1 MIKKSDF
8 LNKPGP
14 LGVGKVLYLQFTNPT
29 AYPPLE
35 NSASIFAGLGWRVNF
50 LGVRWQNTGNFSF
63 GPKLNVKLN
72 LMSAPAPGW
81 RQKVFYIKFMAAA
94 VAKVW
99 RERPDWVYVSDPM
112 AAPIGWILK
121 VLGSRV
127 IYHEHDCPC
136 GKDTS
141 TFMKMISMSRRAL
154 ARTADFNVLP
164 QQERIR
170 LFIKETGTR
179 RPVYCV
185 WNCPSATIGEVAPPR
200 PRSEG
205 EALCV
210 YFHGSINLDRVP
222 LTLIEGAKRSGVPV
236 LLRVVGYETV
246 GSSGTTDCLRLAAE
260 DAGPMV
266 RMEFPGTRSHY
277 ELACQMDGF
286 HVGWMSYR
294 SESQDVNLINLAG
307 ASNKAFDYLSSGLA
321 LLVRRSPD
329 WSGLFVA
336 PGHARECNPDD
347 PDSIAAA
354 IRWFYHHPAETAAMG
369 RAGQQRIREEWNYEK
384 QFAPVLERIKL
395 SLIP

>member
-1 MIKKSDF
+1 
-8 LNKPGP
+8 
-14 LGVGKVLYLQFTNPT
+14 
-29 AYPPLE
+29 
-35 NSASIFAGLGWRVNF
+35 
-50 LGVRWQNTGNFSF
+50 
-63 GPKLNVKLN
+63 
-72 LMSAPAPGW
+72 
-81 RQKVFYIKFMAAA
+81 
-94 VAKVW
+94 
-99 RERPDWVYVSDPM
+99 
-112 AAPIGWILK
+112 
-121 VLGSRV
+121 
-127 IYHEHDCPC
+127 
-136 GKDTS
+136 
-141 TFMKMISMSRRAL
+141 
-154 ARTADFNVLP
+154 VLP

-170 LFIKETGTR
+170 LFIEETGTK

-246 GSSGTTDCLRLAAE
+246 GSLGTTDRLRLAAG

-266 RMEFPGTRSHY
+266 RMEFPGTFASHD
-277 ELACQMDGF
+277 ELARQMDGF
-286 HVGWMSYR
+286 HVGWMAYR
-294 SESQDVNLINLAG
+294 SESKDLNLINLAG

-329 WSGLFVA
+329 WGGLFVD
-336 PGHARECNPDD
+336 PGHARECD
-347 PDSIAAA
+347 PNDPGSIAAA

-369 RAGQQRIREEWNYEK
+369 RSGQQRIREEWNYER